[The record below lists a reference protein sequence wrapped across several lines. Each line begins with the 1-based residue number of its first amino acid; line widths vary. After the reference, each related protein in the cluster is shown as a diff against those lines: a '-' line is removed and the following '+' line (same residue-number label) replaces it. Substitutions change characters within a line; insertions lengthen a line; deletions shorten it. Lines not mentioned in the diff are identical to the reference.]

1 MTFLE
6 VSLINALKKDI
17 EVIEISDENKCDNYR
32 LLNVYGE
39 ANAIEK
45 VLEDIKEKGFNLG
58 DCQILL
64 TNTAY
69 EANIKSVL
77 ESRNI
82 NYSYTSSHKQ
92 NASGLDFI
100 NSYLQWVISDFSYDC
115 FMKIIN
121 ADAMLTGLPVIASED
136 LSLSI
141 YLDQV
146 GIDAGISYGIDR
158 YYEFLHKIEDVGTR
172 HRYFKS
178 LYERNPYF
186 KEDMIIDEAFDII
199 SDYLEELL
207 HITEDISIYLPGLL
221 LERIVD
227 FFDYN
232 QSYRENEAT
241 LKDKMQPIID
251 ALKMMANTK
260 SIKES
265 ILVIEDKLK
274 YLGNA
279 DKLENNSIQVSTL
292 NSVFVFFRNNIYI
305 IGMNYDDFEPKL
317 RDNPI
322 ISNYVLRKCLDESYY
337 IKLSLN
343 TAKEKKDMLIKSLST
358 FSGNQITFIM
368 SNYNTKEFRET
379 IPSPIYNELK
389 KKYKEE
395 LCEGK
400 YENLIYLKSNERLKY
415 DLEKAV
421 RVKLVKSENKSGHIV
436 YRLVKPLTASQLNA
450 IMKCPLQY
458 IYSLKYFAD
467 DYEKRN
473 PYEWLN
479 PAEKGNLFHYVFEA
493 YCKTIINVKS
503 SDLSENVYLD
513 RFEKIFDEKINYFK
527 EMVVYPNEKVFEM
540 EKQEYHDQM
549 LRYLEMMHSEFKE
562 HHISVRKV
570 EAPFEPRITK
580 ERTLSIDE
588 NGNKYS
594 SGSSEELIISF
605 KANTTIDRE
614 DYLEVDE

>member
-1 MTFLE
+1 
-6 VSLINALKKDI
+6 
-17 EVIEISDENKCDNYR
+17 
-32 LLNVYGE
+32 
-39 ANAIEK
+39 
-45 VLEDIKEKGFNLG
+45 
-58 DCQILL
+58 
-64 TNTAY
+64 
-69 EANIKSVL
+69 
-77 ESRNI
+77 
-82 NYSYTSSHKQ
+82 
-92 NASGLDFI
+92 
-100 NSYLQWVISDFSYDC
+100 
-115 FMKIIN
+115 
-121 ADAMLTGLPVIASED
+121 
-136 LSLSI
+136 
-141 YLDQV
+141 
-146 GIDAGISYGIDR
+146 
-158 YYEFLHKIEDVGTR
+158 
-172 HRYFKS
+172 
-178 LYERNPYF
+178 
-186 KEDMIIDEAFDII
+186 
-199 SDYLEELL
+199 
-207 HITEDISIYLPGLL
+207 
-221 LERIVD
+221 
-227 FFDYN
+227 
-232 QSYRENEAT
+232 
-241 LKDKMQPIID
+241 
-251 ALKMMANTK
+251 
-260 SIKES
+260 
-265 ILVIEDKLK
+265 
-274 YLGNA
+274 
-279 DKLENNSIQVSTL
+279 
-292 NSVFVFFRNNIYI
+292 
-305 IGMNYDDFEPKL
+305 
-317 RDNPI
+317 
-322 ISNYVLRKCLDESYY
+322 
-337 IKLSLN
+337 
-343 TAKEKKDMLIKSLST
+343 MLIKSLST

-400 YENLIYLKSNERLKY
+400 YENLIYLKNNERLKH

-527 EMVVYPNEKVFEM
+527 EMVVCPNEKVFEM

-570 EAPFEPRITK
+570 EAPFEPPITK

-614 DYLEVDE
+614 DYLEVDDEIRIVDYKTASSIFKDKKLNVNLQWFVYPFLEGAQRFEYHFPCVNNEEEIFGIKKKNEFDTLPNNVGKKLFDFFVKGKIDVLESDDEEDEDVCKYCSYKGICLKKLAIKRGELNDK